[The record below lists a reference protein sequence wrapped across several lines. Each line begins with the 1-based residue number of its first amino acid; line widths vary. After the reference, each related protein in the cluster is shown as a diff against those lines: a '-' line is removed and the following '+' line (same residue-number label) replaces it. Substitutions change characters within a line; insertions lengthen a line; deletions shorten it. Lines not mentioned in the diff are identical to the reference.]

1 MRYLPFLLL
10 VLAGGAITTQSAV
23 NSQLR
28 TALHQ
33 NVLWAVLISYVGGS
47 VVASALL
54 LLTRTPMPALADFA
68 GVKWY
73 SWTGG
78 LLGLGYV
85 LTITFLLQRV
95 GAANLFALVV
105 TGQLLT
111 ALLFDQ
117 LGLFSLASSGI
128 SPGKLLGVALLVA
141 GAYLIN
147 RT

>member
-10 VLAGGAITTQSAV
+10 VLAGAAIATQSAV

-28 TALHQ
+28 GALHN

-47 VVASALL
+47 VVAAVLL
-54 LLTRTPMPALADFA
+54 LLTRAPVPALADF
-68 GVKWY
+68 GGLKWY
-73 SWTGG
+73 YWTGG
-78 LLGLGYV
+78 LLGVGYV
-85 LTITFLLQRV
+85 LTITLLLQRV

-117 LGLFSLASSGI
+117 LGLFSLASSGV
-128 SPGKLLGVALLVA
+128 SPAKLLGVALLVV